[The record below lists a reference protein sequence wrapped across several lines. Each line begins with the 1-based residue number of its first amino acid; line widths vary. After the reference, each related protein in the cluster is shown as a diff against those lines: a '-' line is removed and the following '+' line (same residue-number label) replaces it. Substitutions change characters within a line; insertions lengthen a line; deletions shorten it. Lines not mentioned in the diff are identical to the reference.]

1 MTGEYTIGAAAAA
14 AAVAAA
20 DLWVART
27 RVLADRRMP
36 VVGALILFFM
46 LVANGWLTAR
56 PIVIYDDRYRA
67 LPRLGT
73 MPLEDLLY
81 AFALVVLTL
90 ICWERAKRAAAA
102 TRSLR
107 EVDTDAR
114 VEKTS

>member
-1 MTGEYTIGAAAAA
+1 MTGEYTLGAGAAAA
-14 AAVAAA
+14 VVVVV

-27 RVLADRRMP
+27 RVLADRHMP
-36 VVGALILFFM
+36 AVGALLLFFM

-56 PIVIYDDRYRA
+56 PIVTYDDRFRA

-81 AFALVVLTL
+81 GFALVVLTL

-107 EVDTDAR
+107 DVETEAR

>member
-1 MTGEYTIGAAAAA
+1 MTGEYTLGAGSAAL
-14 AAVAAA
+14 AVAVV